1 MKVCVWKIALL
12 CSNVRSIAW
21 DGLYTSLSKK
31 ESRGMARTCIIL
43 LINLRLF
50 PSSVVLHTTS
60 IHRGRGLIDRS
71 GEESDISV
79 GMGKMCPPPLPL
91 IDGANESW
99 DTREGGKGNKKE
111 GKRRWGGCYDSR
123 LVALVLQ
130 KTLSHTFVYRRAFS
144 IPSHFP
150 YTSTPTTMERR
161 KV

>member
-1 MKVCVWKIALL
+1 MWKIALL

-111 GKRRWGGCYDSR
+111 GKRRWGGMLRQQIGGVGAPKDSFSH
-123 LVALVLQ
+123 LCLPTCFFD
-130 KTLSHTFVYRRAFS
+130 TLAFS
-144 IPSHFP
+144 PQVHP
-150 YTSTPTTMERR
+150 LLQ
-161 KV
+161 